1 MRFQLR
7 AVLFASCFASCFSVP
22 AWAADEQKTPVV
34 PVTRAPFHLFT
45 FQDENVSLENVVV
58 PAGRSTTYHSHNQD
72 LFFVIT
78 SGAKIKNQFLG
89 KDPVDLDFKLGNV
102 YFAPYTKNPGVHQ
115 IINLEEKNTLR
126 LLGLGIVKPDAGHFT
141 PSTRAAKY
149 EVVMDNERVR
159 AWRLKLAPGE
169 SAPLVKQTAPG
180 ARFVVAGGD
189 VVDKR
194 PGKPDQPLMLRNHDF
209 MELPPEE
216 RMLENTGSTPIEIVE
231 VELK

>member
-1 MRFQLR
+1 MRFQSL
-7 AVLFASCFASCFSVP
+7 VFLFAGCLSFP
-22 AWAADEQKTPVV
+22 AWAADDQPVVV
-34 PVTRAPFHLFT
+34 PVTKAPFHLFT
-45 FQDENVSLENVVV
+45 FQDENMSLENVVV

-78 SGAKIKNQFLG
+78 SGATIKNQFLG

-102 YFAPYTKNPGVHQ
+102 YFAPYTTKPGVHQ
-115 IINLEEKNTLR
+115 ITNVEEKNTLR
-126 LLGLGIVKPDAGHFT
+126 LLGLGIVKPDVGHFT
-141 PSTRAAKY
+141 PSTRGPKY
-149 EVVMDNERVR
+149 EVVMDNDRVR

-169 SAPLVKQTAPG
+169 AAPLVNQTAPG

-194 PGKPDQPLMLRNHDF
+194 PGKADQPLMIRNHDF

-216 RMLENTGSTPIEIVE
+216 RILENTGSTPIEIVE

>member
-1 MRFQLR
+1 MRTQLL
-7 AVLFASCFASCFSVP
+7 VLFASCFSFP
-22 AWAADEQKTPVV
+22 AWAADEQKPTVV
-34 PVTRAPFHLFT
+34 PVTKAPFHLFT
-45 FQDENVSLENVVV
+45 FQDENMSLENVVV
-58 PAGRSTTYHSHNQD
+58 PAGRSTTYHSHDQD

-102 YFAPYTKNPGVHQ
+102 YFGPYTKNPGVHQ
-115 IINLEEKNTLR
+115 IINVEEKNPLR

-141 PSTRAAKY
+141 ASTRAPKY
-149 EVVMDNERVR
+149 EVVMDNDRVR

-169 SAPLVKQTAPG
+169 AGPLVNQTAPG

-216 RMLENTGSTPIEIVE
+216 RSLENTGSTPIEIVE